1 MDKLSKEELLALL
14 EKKPRK
20 QRKPADLDA
29 EKKAAMLD
37 RLAAMRE
44 TVKKN
49 REAKKSVMESP
60 AVKEKEIDA
69 VFEKKY
75 GTKFDKMAE
84 LLTDLNENTKE
95 VVKMKKEKAAKRE
108 GEGKT
113 LGHPKPGDDGGV
125 PRVKEP
131 EAPPLANEG
140 KPLGH
145 PAPLAKG
152 GFPVSQPTMGAPM
165 SFPRNKGRTRW

>member
-20 QRKPADLDA
+20 QRKPADLDE
-29 EKKAAMLD
+29 EKKTAMLE

-49 REAKKSVMESP
+49 REAKKTVLEGP
-60 AVKEKEIDA
+60 VREKEIDA

-75 GTKFDKMAE
+75 GSKFDKMAE
-84 LLTDLNENTKE
+84 LLTDLNENTRE
-95 VVKMKKEKAAKRE
+95 VVKMKKEKATKRE
-108 GEGKT
+108 LKEKE
-113 LGHPKPGDDGGV
+113 V
-125 PRVKEP
+125 EVK

-140 KPLGH
+140 KPLAH
-145 PAPLAKG
+145 PVNKLGSG
-152 GFPVSQPTMGAPM
+152 GLPPPIRAAFPVPNTPI
-165 SFPRNKGRTRW
+165 FRKGNTRF

>member
-20 QRKPADLDA
+20 QRKPADLDE
-29 EKKAAMLD
+29 EKKTAMLE

-49 REAKKSVMESP
+49 REAKKTVLEGP
-60 AVKEKEIDA
+60 VREKEIDA

-75 GTKFDKMAE
+75 GSKFDKMAE
-84 LLTDLNENTKE
+84 LLTDLNENTRE
-95 VVKMKKEKAAKRE
+95 VVKMKKEKATKRE
-108 GEGKT
+108 LKEKE
-113 LGHPKPGDDGGV
+113 V
-125 PRVKEP
+125 VVEVK

-140 KPLGH
+140 KPLAH
-145 PAPLAKG
+145 PVNKLGSGGLPPMAAPIRAA
-152 GFPVSQPTMGAPM
+152 FPVPNTPI
-165 SFPRNKGRTRW
+165 FRKGNTRF